1 MGMDLHI
8 RIAKYNKETNLYD
21 ELVLYR
27 PGETY
32 HYTETGEKVIDDPNY
47 ERVLIY
53 DGRDSEMFSGMKE
66 GDETDGYGD
75 FPWTP
80 IALSSLEPKLR
91 KNIEEYMGSTGFF
104 DFYELTLADM
114 KLYILDHPYVTDY
127 DSEEEEK
134 KKVNPIVALFADI
147 CKYASLVDSWNWNFT
162 PLSNYK
168 VIFYF
173 DW

>member
-1 MGMDLHI
+1 MGMDMHVRL
-8 RIAKYNKETNLYD
+8 AKYNKETNLYD

-32 HYTETGEKVIDDPNY
+32 HYSKTGEKIIDDPNY

-53 DGRDSEMFSGMKE
+53 DGRNSEMFIGMKN
-66 GDETDGYGD
+66 GDEEDGYGD
-75 FPWTP
+75 FPWTS
-80 IALSSLEPKLR
+80 IALSSLEPKFR
-91 KNIEEYMGSTGFF
+91 KDIEEYMSSAGFF

-114 KLYILDHPYVTDY
+114 KLYTLDHPYVTDY
-127 DSEEEEK
+127 NSEEEGK

-147 CKYASLVDSWNWNFT
+147 CKYASLVDNWDWNFT